1 VNDVTLLSER
11 FGERADPAILLI
23 MGAMAS
29 GVWWPEDFCRQLASR
44 GRHVIRY
51 DHRDTGKSTSY
62 PPGHLAYG
70 VEDLADDAVRVLDAY
85 GIQRAHLV
93 GMSLGGYL
101 AQLIGL
107 KYEERVHTLTLIA
120 AEALEVPDPQI
131 PGIDPAVLAYH
142 AGAARLDWRDRA
154 AVIEYQ
160 VGAWRL
166 LSGSAHPFEEGEI
179 RALAAADFDKTPNPA
194 SAFNHAALA
203 EPVGWLGRLS
213 QLRSPVLVIHG
224 TEDRVV
230 PYAHALTIKARVAAA
245 TLLALQGTGHELH
258 RADWPVILN
267 AIEEHTSRVPADPA
281 EPIAHRRFV
290 MHFSTTPRRCPT
302 CLA

>member
-1 VNDVTLLSER
+1 MTSRHIVTNGVTLFAEEC
-11 FGERADPAILLI
+11 GDPEDPTILLI

-29 GVWWPEDFCRQLASR
+29 GVWWPDDFCRQLASR
-44 GRHVIRY
+44 GRYVIRY

-62 PPGHLAYG
+62 RPGHLSYG
-70 VEDLADDAVRVLDAY
+70 VEDLGDDAVRVLDAY

-107 KYEERVHTLTLIA
+107 KYPARVHTLTLIA
-120 AEALEVPDPQI
+120 SEALAPADLHM

-142 AGAARLDWRDRA
+142 SAASGLDWTKRA
-154 AVIEYQ
+154 AVLDYQ

-166 LSGSAHPFEEGEI
+166 LSGSAHPFDESEI
-179 RALAAADFDKTPNPA
+179 RAIAAADFDRTPNPA
-194 SAFNHAALA
+194 SAFNHAALS
-203 EPVGWLGRLS
+203 EPVNWIGRLS
-213 QLRSPVLVIHG
+213 QLRTPVLVIHG

-230 PYAHALTIKARVAAA
+230 PYAHASTIKARVPAA
-245 TLLALQGTGHELH
+245 TLLPLQGTGHELH

-267 AIEEHTSRVPADPA
+267 AIEPHTARKLDTLATARSRKAG
-281 EPIAHRRFV
+281 RN
-290 MHFSTTPRRCPT
+290 S
-302 CLA
+302 